1 VLLPYVLA
9 CRRLRRDWP
18 SVAELA
24 WSQQRSFS
32 QFGEDLYLLRY
43 FDAQMEGFYVDVGAL
58 HPFTFS
64 NTYLLH
70 RCGWRGINIEPAP
83 DGAMAF
89 RRYRPRDVNLQVAV
103 ASAEGQVPF
112 RLAGP
117 FAAIDDEHNPSRSMP
132 AERIVVA
139 TRTLASVLDQH
150 DPGCPIDLLD
160 VDCEGRDLDVLQSN
174 DWERFRPRLILAE
187 AHDDH
192 GAGLITEFLTSVGYR
207 PLTRLELT
215 FVFEAVV
222 GRE

>member
-1 VLLPYVLA
+1 LRAVSVRRASIKDVLLPYVLA

-117 FAAIDDEHNPSRSMP
+117 FAAM
-132 AERIVVA
+132 
-139 TRTLASVLDQH
+139 
-150 DPGCPIDLLD
+150 
-160 VDCEGRDLDVLQSN
+160 
-174 DWERFRPRLILAE
+174 ILAE